1 MERQLLGNPL
11 VGGWPRLVASG
22 QGILPSYRCRGA
34 CVANPRTRTQAVT
47 SGRSTTYQTC
57 VVLLLALAV
66 GGCGSD
72 APSPSA
78 PAGSAKATSSAAG
91 SGMAMTDL
99 SVVGCAADDPADEG
113 ELTGAW
119 AGNDTGV
126 YYIRQVGDCVWWFGT
141 EVRDIELG
149 PTGQRG
155 FASVAS
161 GRIVGTQV
169 DLEWVD
175 VPLGYTV
182 NGGGLTFIY
191 DEERGELTLAEQRGG
206 TLPFGGTVLIRIQ
219 PDATA
224 SATPSSTPTP

>member
-1 MERQLLGNPL
+1 M
-11 VGGWPRLVASG
+11 
-22 QGILPSYRCRGA
+22 
-34 CVANPRTRTQAVT
+34 T

-72 APSPSA
+72 SPSPSA
-78 PAGSAKATSSAAG
+78 PAGSAKATPSAAG

-99 SVVGCAADDPADEG
+99 SVVGCAADDPTDEG

-149 PTGQRG
+149 PTSQRG

-191 DEERGELTLAEQRGG
+191 DKERGELTLAEQRGG
-206 TLPFGGTVLIRIQ
+206 RLPFGGTVLTRIQ
-219 PDATA
+219 PDATS
-224 SATPSSTPTP
+224 SATPSATPTP

>member
-1 MERQLLGNPL
+1 
-11 VGGWPRLVASG
+11 
-22 QGILPSYRCRGA
+22 
-34 CVANPRTRTQAVT
+34 VT
-47 SGRSTTYQTC
+47 LGRSTTYHTC

-66 GGCGSD
+66 AGCGSD
-72 APSPSA
+72 APTPSA
-78 PAGSAKATSSAAG
+78 PAGSAEASPSAAG

-99 SVVGCAADDPADEG
+99 SVIGCAADDPTDEG
-113 ELTGAW
+113 KLTGAW
-119 AGNDTGV
+119 AGNDSGV

-149 PTGQRG
+149 ATGQRG
-155 FASVAS
+155 FANVAS

-191 DEERGELTLAEQRGG
+191 HQERGELTLAEQRGG
-206 TLPFGGTVLIRIQ
+206 REPFGGTVLTRIQ
-219 PDATA
+219 PEATA
-224 SATPSSTPTP
+224 SATPSPTPTR